1 MTIWFNSEN
10 PYLLRS
16 FLWQDKMHIFPEW
29 DLRWHENEETTTK
42 FGFSR
47 S

>member
-1 MTIWFNSEN
+1 MVQFCES
-10 PYLLRS
+10 LLATV

-29 DLRWHENEETTTK
+29 DLRWHENEEATTK